1 MYVWGPGVLASV
13 VMVTV
18 EIRLDPGDRSIDGL
32 LRDTASPSA
41 VGVENAVALTTPVS
55 PRLVTVT
62 VNVVEPPAVKLAG
75 EGDPATRVKSP
86 VIVTVKLLLCDT
98 VPLVP
103 TMFTA

>member
-1 MYVWGPGVLASV
+1 M
-13 VMVTV
+13 

-41 VGVENAVALTTPVS
+41 VGVENDVALTTPVS

-62 VNVVEPPAVKLAG
+62 VKVVEPPAIKLAG

-86 VIVTVKLLLCDT
+86 VMVTVMPVSCET
-98 VPLVP
+98 VPLEP
-103 TMFTA
+103 TMFTV